1 LLNSERNPIDAVTQ
15 QMVDLVNINDVTST
29 NLTLESLST
38 IHADKLKHG
47 KVITDFLQFDQSD
60 TDNYFT

>member
-1 LLNSERNPIDAVTQ
+1 MI
-15 QMVDLVNINDVTST
+15 DLVNINDVTST